1 MKLQFLIIFLLIC
14 HFNINAQDTDIE
26 YAVALVNRI
35 TPSFADNIKFRK
47 ENSENDFFEL
57 IPDNGNLII
66 AGNNAGSLATGFN
79 YFLREFCKVSVSWNL
94 NDKISVPGEFPTISN
109 SIKKTARVKS
119 RFFLNYCTFGYTM
132 PWWKWENWERFID
145 WMALNGINLPLSI
158 TGQEKIWL
166 NVWKKFGLTDEEIR
180 NFFTGPAY
188 LPWHRMAN
196 IDHWEG
202 PLPASWID
210 NQAELQSKI
219 LRREREFGMKP
230 VLPAFAGHVPFAL
243 KTRYP
248 EANISSLGE
257 WGDFSEQYRSFFLD
271 SFDPLFF
278 HIQKEFLEEQN
289 KLFGSDHI
297 YGIDPFNE
305 VTPPSWEPQYL
316 ADVSANIY
324 KSLTETDQNA
334 EWLQMTWIFF
344 YMQDKWTNDRIKA
357 FLRAVPQDKMILLDY
372 FCENTEIWKRT
383 DSYFGQPF
391 VWCYLGNFG
400 GNTVLD
406 GNFKEIDEK
415 IENAFINA
423 GNNMQGIGATL
434 EGFGNN
440 RAVYEFILEKAWDTI
455 DYRDFVKKYAESVA
469 GSNNSYFIEAW
480 KILSEKIYI
489 NNSDVGHGDLTNS
502 KPVFEKNFNWTVRQ
516 DIQYKRSELLK
527 VWHLMILSKAES
539 DVAKNDLIVVGKQVL
554 GNFFPVLRDSF
565 TKAYLKKDIR
575 SMKKY
580 KRQILQ
586 LFDDIDELLASNP
599 NYLVGEWIKMARDF
613 GIDDKEKDYFETD
626 AHKIITV
633 WGEKGRA
640 LNDYANRSIA
650 GLMKDYYKERWK
662 ILLDEAIISVTKNES
677 ANEKLILEKVNE
689 FGWLWANSHNKY
701 QSTPKGNTL
710 KISKK
715 LFNKYSQIILKNQ
728 I

>member
-1 MKLQFLIIFLLIC
+1 MKLQFLIFFLLIC
-14 HFNINAQDTDIE
+14 HFNINAQDKDID
-26 YAVALVNRI
+26 YALALVNRI

-94 NDKISVPGEFPTISN
+94 NDKISVPGEFPTIST

-145 WMALNGINLPLSI
+145 WMALNGINLPLAI

-180 NFFTGPAY
+180 SFFTGPAY

-210 NQAELQSKI
+210 NQAELQRKI

-278 HIQKEFLEEQN
+278 QIQKEFLEEQN
-289 KLFGSDHI
+289 KIFGSDHI

-406 GNFKEIDEK
+406 GNFKEIDKK

-455 DYRDFVKKYAESVA
+455 DYIDFVKKYAESVA
-469 GSNNSYFIEAW
+469 GSSNSNFIEAW

-516 DIQYKRSELLK
+516 DVQYKQSELLK

-539 DVAKNDLIVVGKQVL
+539 DVAKNDLTIVGKQVL

-580 KRQILQ
+580 RNQILQ

-599 NYLVGEWIKMARDF
+599 NYLVGEWINMARDF
-613 GIDDKEKDYFETD
+613 GIDDEEKDYFETD
-626 AHKIITV
+626 ARKIITV

-662 ILLDEAIISVTKNES
+662 ILLDEAMISVSKNEL
-677 ANEKLILEKVNE
+677 ADEKLILEKVNE

-701 QSTPKGNTL
+701 QSASKGNTL

-715 LFNKYSQIILKNQ
+715 LFNKYSQ
-728 I
+728 